1 MYRAAIE
8 SILGFRL
15 RGATLHL
22 DPCIPRAW
30 PSYEITFRYHSTRY
44 AIRVENPCGTMRGIG
59 VVEVDGVAVGAGSEG
74 IPLADDGRTHRLRVV
89 LGDGAAEVSRHVN
102 R

>member
-30 PSYEITFRYHSTRY
+30 PSYEVTFRYHSARY
-44 AIRVENPCGTMRGIG
+44 AILVENPPGVMRGIWA
-59 VVEVDGVAVGAGSEG
+59 VEVDGVAVDVRSKG
-74 IPLADDGRTHRLRVV
+74 IPSADAGTTHHVR
-89 LGDGAAEVSRHVN
+89 GGSGARPAGPTR